1 MVKRTDESEI
11 KRRIY
16 RHKVEGLADD
26 EIIEMLNLSKEEYY
40 RYKKEIG
47 DEIARD
53 YTENAAEKKAQG
65 VIDFRYDI
73 IENMNT
79 WDHLVSNPKISER
92 EKEKRIRSKKRSF
105 EMMIREL
112 AKMSTDYTCKD
123 QNKELEDQ
131 SKKIIL
137 MAKEFTWRLDKEP
150 TEQVIESWIKS

>member
-1 MVKRTDESEI
+1 MVKRTDEPEI

-16 RHKVEGLADD
+16 RYKVEGLADD
-26 EIIEMLNLSKEEYY
+26 KIIEILSLSEEEYY
-40 RYKKEIG
+40 RYKREIG
-47 DEIARD
+47 DKIAKD

-65 VIDFRYDI
+65 VIDFRYNI

-92 EKEKRIRSKKRSF
+92 EKDKRIRSKKRSF
-105 EMMIREL
+105 EMMIKEL
-112 AKMSTDYTCKD
+112 AKTSTDYTCKD

-137 MAKEFTWRLDKEP
+137 MAKEFTRRLDKEP
-150 TEQVIESWIKS
+150 TEQVIESWTKS